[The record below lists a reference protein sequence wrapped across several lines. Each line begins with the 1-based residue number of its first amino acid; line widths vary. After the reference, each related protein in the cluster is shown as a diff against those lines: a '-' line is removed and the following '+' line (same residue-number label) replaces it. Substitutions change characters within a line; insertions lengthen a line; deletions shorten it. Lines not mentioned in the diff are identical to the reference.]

1 MKLRLAFASMMVLAT
16 AACGTSPDALQALQA
31 MQILEDNP
39 SAGISYDK
47 LSGSGNDVTLTG
59 VTFNAP
65 GDMMAAMAAPP
76 AVAGEAAAPAP
87 AAPAGPMAV
96 ATAQSLKINGLTMK
110 EGRPVFRDM
119 VLSSI
124 TPTMQIPGGTVS
136 IASVALEGLNEA
148 TGKFVAGGFTKEGP
162 GETPPFEQWAVGK
175 AAINGIK
182 VVGPIPMEEGQPAG
196 AINFELGEFSVA
208 NLKDTMVGLTRLS
221 GIKGDFSVPGQM
233 PIAGKFDLGAMDFSN
248 IRAGMYVRAFE
259 AGMASAMREPG
270 APPVDYASVFA
281 EYTSPLEYGLD
292 RATWTGMKADVSG
305 VKLDAS
311 PASYTAT
318 RNKDGVVVATTSP
331 RSTFTLTADSSGGM
345 AGAMGLMV
353 LAMGGYPSNVIE
365 FYTQGDAS
373 FDPAKDMTRYT
384 NYNFGVT
391 DVFDIKAEG
400 GLLGLQ
406 KALPTLLA
414 GIMSS
419 MDSLGPMMAESDKDE
434 DDGAEGEEEESGDG
448 DDADAADGD
457 DAGPDMPPE
466 MQQMMATMVMGLIS
480 LQVTDLDISI
490 TDKQL
495 VGLILNQTAS
505 QSGQSV
511 AAYRADLVNMING
524 SAVFLTDAGIDPALA
539 NEATAAISGFLGGP
553 GTLRIQLKPK
563 MPIGMMT
570 AMMSPTKESLGF
582 SATFTPAAAQ

>member
-1 MKLRLAFASMMVLAT
+1 MKLRLAFASLMVLST

-39 SAGISYDK
+39 ATGISYDK

-59 VTFNAP
+59 VAFKIPGGPMQMVLPPDGPPGPATQLDPNAP
-65 GDMMAAMAAPP
+65 PQAIL
-76 AVAGEAAAPAP
+76 
-87 AAPAGPMAV
+87 
-96 ATAQSLKINGLTMK
+96 TAQSLKINGLTMK
-110 EGRPVFRDM
+110 EGKPVFRDM

-124 TPTMQIPGGTVS
+124 TPTEQIPGGTVT

-148 TGKFVAGGFTKEGP
+148 TGRFIAGGFTKEGP
-162 GETPPFEQWAVGK
+162 GATPPFEQWQVGK

-182 VVGPIPMEEGQPAG
+182 VVGPIPGEEGGPSG
-196 AINFELGEFSVA
+196 SINFELGELSVS
-208 NLKDTMVGLTRLS
+208 NLKDTLVGLTRLS
-221 GIKGDFSVPGQM
+221 GIKGDFSVPGEM

-270 APPVDYASVFA
+270 APPPDYSKVFA

-292 RATWTGMKADVSG
+292 SVTWTGMKADVSG
-305 VKLDAS
+305 IRLDAS

-318 RNKDGVVVATTSP
+318 RNKDGVVIATASP
-331 RSTFTLTADSSGGM
+331 RATFTLTADSSGGM

-353 LAMGGYPSNVIE
+353 MAMAGYPSNVVE
-365 FYTQGDAS
+365 FYSQGDAS

-391 DVFDIKAEG
+391 DVVDVKMEG
-400 GLLGLQ
+400 GVLGLQ
-406 KALPTLLA
+406 QALPTLLT

-419 MDSLGPMMAESDKDE
+419 IDSLGAMSA
-434 DDGAEGEEEESGDG
+434 A
-448 DDADAADGD
+448 DDADEGEDEDADGD
-457 DAGPDMPPE
+457 EESDEDSDDDSGADADDGGPDMPPE
-466 MQQMMATMVMGLIS
+466 VQQMMATMVMGLIS

-495 VGLILNQTAS
+495 IGFILNQTAS

-511 AAYRADLVNMING
+511 AAYRTDLVNMING
-524 SAVFLTDAGIDPALA
+524 SAVFLTDAGVDPALA
-539 NEATAAISGFLGGP
+539 NEATTAIAGFLGGP

-563 MPIGMMT
+563 APIGLMT

-582 SATFTPAAAQ
+582 SATFTPAAK